1 MFVFPGFVSDRQKS
15 NHIHDNWQILTVG
28 KQILWFYSNR
38 SLRKN
43 AVNVQ
48 LRKLIWDISLAVI
61 VSSVVVYDV
70 DLSASCFC
78 TGISNPEKIF
88 KPQASLTPSTAH
100 AGGGSGLTFS
110 VGQIGQSFASNFL
123 NLCMPFTILEASL
136 KCHDDVKAGGLHTFL
151 GETSFAFTRNAA
163 SSVLPS
169 P

>member
-1 MFVFPGFVSDRQKS
+1 MGHLFGSDCKQRRRLRRRS
-15 NHIHDNWQILTVG
+15 VG
-28 KQILWFYSNR
+28 KLF
-38 SLRKN
+38 L
-43 AVNVQ
+43 
-48 LRKLIWDISLAVI
+48 
-61 VSSVVVYDV
+61 
-70 DLSASCFC
+70 C

-136 KCHDDVKAGGLHTFL
+136 KCHDDVKAGFHTFL

-169 P
+169 PWATAYRAEESLICWQLKSKDSESMHCTKS